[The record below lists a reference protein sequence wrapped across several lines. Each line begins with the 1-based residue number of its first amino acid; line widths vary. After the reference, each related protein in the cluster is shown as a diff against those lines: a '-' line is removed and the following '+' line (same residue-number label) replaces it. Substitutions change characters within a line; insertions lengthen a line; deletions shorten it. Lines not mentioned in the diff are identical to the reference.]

1 MKNRRSAYIA
11 IGSFLIVF
19 NLLTDIVQP
28 DKQKGNAESAA
39 YNAGYFFG
47 AHLLLFIGIV
57 LLIMAYRLHKKIKR
71 LSTESEIDQIGK

>member
-1 MKNRRSAYIA
+1 MKTRRTVYIA
-11 IGSFLIVF
+11 IGCFLIVF
-19 NLLTDIVQP
+19 NLLTDITQP
-28 DKQKGNAESAA
+28 DKQNGNSESAS

-57 LLIMAYRLHKKIKR
+57 LLILAYRLHRKIKR